1 MKGDSDDKA
10 TGRVST
16 HVAIAICFTH
26 VFSSNQA
33 GTPAYVNRV
42 AICVWS
48 MKKPLRRV
56 VRSQPHFAPVQPGEP
71 ALLCY
76 RW

>member
-10 TGRVST
+10 AGRVST

-33 GTPAYVNRV
+33 GAPAYVNRV

-48 MKKPLRRV
+48 MNGEKKKPLRRD
-56 VRSQPHFAPVQPGEP
+56 E
-71 ALLCY
+71 
-76 RW
+76 